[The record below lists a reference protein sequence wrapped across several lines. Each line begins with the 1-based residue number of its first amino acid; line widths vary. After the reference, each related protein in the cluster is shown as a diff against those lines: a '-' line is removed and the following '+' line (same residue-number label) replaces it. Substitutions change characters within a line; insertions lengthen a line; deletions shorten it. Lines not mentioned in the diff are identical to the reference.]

1 MIKGGVK
8 IFLLSP
14 LFFMALAS
22 VLLYADEGT
31 GPAAGNV
38 SPYYRVLDGKM
49 AMAVL
54 PAPEHVDPGLL
65 QGAAG
70 ARSVELANEHE
81 FKNLFPQCD
90 VGAMPPFGNIYGM
103 EVYVE
108 EGLREDKM
116 IAFKAGSHEE
126 LIELAYQDYERLVKP
141 RVVRLSTR
149 YAAATA

>member
-1 MIKGGVK
+1 
-8 IFLLSP
+8 
-14 LFFMALAS
+14 
-22 VLLYADEGT
+22 
-31 GPAAGNV
+31 
-38 SPYYRVLDGKM
+38 
-49 AMAVL
+49 
-54 PAPEHVDPGLL
+54 VDLGLL

-70 ARSVELANEHE
+70 ARSVELANEQE

-141 RVVRLSTR
+141 RVVRLSTK